1 MEAVGPATD
10 LGGGEDE
17 KAAKTV
23 EMVDVDGDGDIDAVI
38 GNSDG
43 TVTTY
48 FNEEDE
54 PSTCPRRSWWNREHR
69 LARAVED
76 GRRQRRRPA

>member
-1 MEAVGPATD
+1 MIYGHPERGAWKLSEQPATD

-38 GNSDG
+38 GNS
-43 TVTTY
+43 T
-48 FNEEDE
+48 
-54 PSTCPRRSWWNREHR
+54 
-69 LARAVED
+69 AR
-76 GRRQRRRPA
+76 